1 MKKLIMLISILAL
14 AVSVQAAGVKK
25 SAQKRYITPEE
36 VHVTVSPAAQKKA
49 DAIYESVRKEYSQGK
64 LSADGVVDKALYH
77 KVWDDELAAK
87 CLQLVADKNNR
98 AKAELGYLY
107 TYYKTRYKFLDKTSE
122 GVRLLEEAAK
132 AGNKQASDYLG
143 IYYNNQKD

>member
-14 AVSVQAAGVKK
+14 AASVQAAGVKK

-49 DAIYESVRKEYSQGK
+49 DAIYESVRKQYSQGR
-64 LSADGVVDKALYH
+64 LSADDVVDKALYH

-107 TYYKTRYKFLDKTSE
+107 T
-122 GVRLLEEAAK
+122 
-132 AGNKQASDYLG
+132 
-143 IYYNNQKD
+143 